1 MRRASWLGVIGA
13 ATMASFYG
21 LKGLLS
27 QRKSRAWAEAL
38 RHGDMPVLRQRNRA
52 FMLDQLAL
60 LRSRKA
66 SQREDA
72 CGVLGDFFE
81 LSVGGAP
88 GEFQDEIRHA
98 MQALIDIAT
107 HDADKAVRTAA
118 LSALSAGA
126 TYADGAQ
133 LADWD
138 SLVAKLDR
146 LDANDLDDAISLL
159 ASTGD
164 PKYRAVV
171 ASYAEDPREPIRIS
185 AREALAELD
194 VQINVASG
202 RRAFAGG
209 LDETQALEQSRADVP
224 VFQASNVLVGYY
236 VRPHEMRDRGGA
248 SWQTYRTA
256 LNRLDLPDFFDGAA
270 KP

>member
-1 MRRASWLGVIGA
+1 MRPASWLGIIGA
-13 ATMASFYG
+13 ATIASLFG
-21 LKGLLS
+21 IKGLWS
-27 QRKSRAWAEAL
+27 QRKSRAWAKAL
-38 RHGDMPVLRQRNRA
+38 RHGDMPALRERTRA

-88 GEFQDEIRHA
+88 GEFQDEIRQA

-107 HDADKAVRTAA
+107 HDADKTVRTAA

-126 TYADGAQ
+126 TYADGAR
-133 LADWD
+133 LADWEP
-138 SLVAKLDR
+138 LVAKLDR
-146 LDANDLDDAISLL
+146 LDTNDLDDAISLL

-171 ASYAEDPREPIRIS
+171 ASHAEDPREPIRIS

-194 VQINVASG
+194 VQINVESG
-202 RRAFAGG
+202 RRAFERG
-209 LDETQALEQSRADVP
+209 LDETQALEQTRADVP
-224 VFQASNVLVGYY
+224 AFQASNVLVGYY
-236 VRPHEMRDRGGA
+236 VRPHQMADRSGVA
-248 SWQTYRTA
+248 WQTYRTA
-256 LNRLDLPDFFDGAA
+256 LKRLDLPDFFDGAV